1 MWNIIFAWLTNALQV
16 ERTPLD
22 FGHPCVPQDCG
33 RLGPD
38 LLIADIAHCRCRLGL
53 AVEGEKGCGRSPLRL
68 WGPVASFA

>member
-38 LLIADIAHCRCRLGL
+38 LLIAGAYCRCRLGL
-53 AVEGEKGCGRSPLRL
+53 AVEGENGACRRSPLRL
-68 WGPVASFA
+68 WGHAASGQ